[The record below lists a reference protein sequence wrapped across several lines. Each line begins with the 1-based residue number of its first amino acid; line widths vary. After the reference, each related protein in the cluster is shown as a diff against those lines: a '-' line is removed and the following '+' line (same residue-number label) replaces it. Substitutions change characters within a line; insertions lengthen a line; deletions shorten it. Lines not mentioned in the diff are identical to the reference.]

1 LFDGVDRRHELIYQI
16 RSLAM
21 LRPNTI
27 VMSREEAIA
36 LLEELETVTDRL
48 AKLKAE
54 LHQLADQA

>member
-1 LFDGVDRRHELIYQI
+1 
-16 RSLAM
+16 M
-21 LRPNTI
+21 